1 MTRTLHLLGLLVAI
15 TTSQLPV
22 ALLQIG
28 VWASMFDDFYEE
40 TQSVIAST
48 QRTFDGDHRCQGCEL
63 VSDITSGG
71 QKDLLLQESLTKEVK
86 LSCVQVENLVFSPSS
101 FSKRII
107 SGSQWNGIIYD
118 GVELPPPRIRA

>member
-48 QRTFDGDHRCQGCEL
+48 QWTFDGDHRCQGCEL

-107 SGSQWNGIIYD
+107 LGSQWNGIFYD

>member
-48 QRTFDGDHRCQGCEL
+48 QWTFDGDHRCQGCEL

-86 LSCVQVENLVFSPSS
+86 LSCTQVENLVFSPSS
-101 FSKRII
+101 FSKLII
-107 SGSQWNGIIYD
+107 LENQWNGIFYD

>member
-1 MTRTLHLLGLLVAI
+1 MIKTLHLLGLVVAI

-28 VWASMFDDFYEE
+28 VWASMFDDFYKE
-40 TQSVIAST
+40 TQSVVAST
-48 QRTFDGDHRCQGCEL
+48 QWTFDGDHRCQGCEL
-63 VSDITSGG
+63 VSDIVSGG
-71 QKDLLLQESLTKEVK
+71 QKDLLLQESLTKEVN
-86 LSCVQVENLVFSPSS
+86 LTCVKVENLVFNPST

-107 SGSQWNGIIYD
+107 FQSQRNGLFYD

>member
-15 TTSQLPV
+15 TTSKLPV

-28 VWASMFDDFYEE
+28 VWASMFEDFYEK

-48 QRTFDGDHRCQGCEL
+48 QWTFDGDHRCQGCEL
-63 VSDITSGG
+63 VSDITTGG

-86 LSCVQVENLVFSPSS
+86 LSCAQVENLVFSPSS
-101 FSKRII
+101 FSKCII
-107 SGSQWNGIIYD
+107 SGSQWNGIFYD

>member
-28 VWASMFDDFYEE
+28 VWASMFEDFYEE

-48 QRTFDGDHRCQGCEL
+48 QWTFDGDHRCQGCEL

-107 SGSQWNGIIYD
+107 SGSQWYGIFYD

>member
-28 VWASMFDDFYEE
+28 VWASMFEDFYEE

-48 QRTFDGDHRCQGCEL
+48 QWTFDGDHRCQGCEL

-107 SGSQWNGIIYD
+107 SGSQWNGIFYD

>member
-48 QRTFDGDHRCQGCEL
+48 QWTFDGDHRCQGCEL

-86 LSCVQVENLVFSPSS
+86 LSCAQVENLVFSPSS
-101 FSKRII
+101 FSKLII
-107 SGSQWNGIIYD
+107 LESQWNGIFYD

>member
-28 VWASMFDDFYEE
+28 VWASMFEDFYEE

-107 SGSQWNGIIYD
+107 SGSQWNGIFYD

>member
-1 MTRTLHLLGLLVAI
+1 MIKTLHLLGLVVAI

-28 VWASMFDDFYEE
+28 VWASMFDDFYKE
-40 TQSVIAST
+40 TLSVVAST
-48 QRTFDGDHRCQGCEL
+48 QWTFDGDHRCQGCEL

-107 SGSQWNGIIYD
+107 SGSQWNGIFYD